1 MRMIL
6 EIGHR
11 KVLMCTFDKV
21 ITSNYTRLFR
31 YVQKP
36 MPKNLH
42 VSYLKNNKSDQ
53 IQFF

>member
-11 KVLMCTFDKV
+11 KVLMCTFGKV
-21 ITSNYTRLFR
+21 ITSNYTRLLR

-36 MPKNLH
+36 MPKTYMFLIQRIINL
-42 VSYLKNNKSDQ
+42 
-53 IQFF
+53 I